1 MYGGGVARD
10 EKTDLQKIRTLD
22 TMGYDALLNLQSIKF
37 AQCLHTDLQIWKQI
51 CYKFANEANF
61 VANLTN
67 NVAQLCINRE
77 VQIWL
82 QLPLP
87 FAYS

>member
-37 AQCLHTDLQIWKQI
+37 TQCLHTDLHI
-51 CYKFANEANF
+51 CKFENKFAI
-61 VANLTN
+61 NL
-67 NVAQLCINRE
+67 Q
-77 VQIWL
+77 
-82 QLPLP
+82 
-87 FAYS
+87 